1 MPPAAD
7 VSYRYEVL
15 SELGSGGM
23 GIVYKARDR
32 ETGAVVALKVLHP
45 EIAAQPQLIER
56 FKTELLLARKITHKN
71 VCRVYDLNRFGSVVA
86 ISMEYIEG
94 ESLRT
99 LLGRVEGLS
108 TRHGLKI
115 IHQVIAGLAEAHAQS
130 VIHRDLKPENILIA
144 QDGTVKVADFGVARS
159 VETGAPQTGAIVGTP
174 AYMSPEQAEGKSVDA
189 RTDIYAL
196 GLMMYEMFCGQPA
209 FKGDTS
215 IAVALKQVQELP
227 TPPRQL
233 DPYVPEF
240 IEGAILKCIEKSPA
254 KRFQSAGELDAAL
267 TSKREAATV
276 AVSDGRE
283 PAMPV
288 RLTRWEP
295 RDGLLVPLAVIGL
308 LLFFIFFPRVSLAPR
323 SQISFD
329 GSVLRRIAQEYVQR
343 FNAQV
348 AGQSQIDTPTFSVLY
363 DYIAARAG
371 ATAALEITNNPVQ
384 YWVWRVQWENG
395 TLVDLD
401 NRGTLT
407 NFSRAFSSD
416 ISTEKFSTE
425 ESRPLAEKAIR
436 EFFNVDTATLN
447 LETAGDE
454 FWNGHPVKSFR
465 WSGPN
470 DDYGLK
476 RNYIVRIFGREIVS
490 LAFFHTFP
498 PDYRRR
504 DSMWQLIPWFALQLV
519 LLILGL
525 FQPQRGDQR
534 SRWRNVVVVFFGVIW
549 GWVVWLAMM
558 GPLVPTTGRSTAL
571 IVTGLL
577 ALAYGSLTFFALI
590 PIERA
595 VRRTAAAKL
604 STFSWLCDRRAASEP
619 CGLAILRGTLI
630 GLGLLGMD
638 TFLVWLG
645 TTRLGMSLDSFGVIY
660 LPVRLFVNTT
670 WPGVLAVCYPL
681 VLAVSIALVVALVIS
696 VSSRVVSRT
705 RLAMFLALIL
715 VAAILPGPTIIMAGV
730 QPYFSK
736 IILLLIEVVILACT
750 FTRFDLLTVTAA
762 LFTLLFWSENYQLLL
777 MFRPTGAF
785 EQWLAFGVWALIVA
799 GAAAIAFKS
808 SLLAAYRRFA
818 TAFQ

>member
-15 SELGSGGM
+15 NEVGSGGM

-196 GLMMYEMFCGQPA
+196 GLVMYEMFCGQPA

-240 IEGAILKCIEKSPA
+240 IEAAILKCIEKNPA

-267 TSKREAATV
+267 TGKQEAATV

-295 RDGLLVPLAVIGL
+295 RDGLLVPLAAVGL

-329 GSVLRRIAQEYVQR
+329 GSVVRRIAQEYVQR
-343 FNAQV
+343 FNAPV
-348 AGQSQIDTPTFSVLY
+348 GGQSQIDTPTFSVLY

-371 ATAALEITNNPVQ
+371 ATAALEITNNPVR
-384 YWVWRVQWENG
+384 YWVWDHW
-395 TLVDLD
+395 
-401 NRGTLT
+401 
-407 NFSRAFSSD
+407 SPPRAD
-416 ISTEKFSTE
+416 
-425 ESRPLAEKAIR
+425 RPR
-436 EFFNVDTATLN
+436 
-447 LETAGDE
+447 
-454 FWNGHPVKSFR
+454 
-465 WSGPN
+465 
-470 DDYGLK
+470 
-476 RNYIVRIFGREIVS
+476 
-490 LAFFHTFP
+490 
-498 PDYRRR
+498 
-504 DSMWQLIPWFALQLV
+504 
-519 LLILGL
+519 
-525 FQPQRGDQR
+525 
-534 SRWRNVVVVFFGVIW
+534 
-549 GWVVWLAMM
+549 
-558 GPLVPTTGRSTAL
+558 
-571 IVTGLL
+571 
-577 ALAYGSLTFFALI
+577 
-590 PIERA
+590 
-595 VRRTAAAKL
+595 
-604 STFSWLCDRRAASEP
+604 
-619 CGLAILRGTLI
+619 
-630 GLGLLGMD
+630 
-638 TFLVWLG
+638 
-645 TTRLGMSLDSFGVIY
+645 
-660 LPVRLFVNTT
+660 
-670 WPGVLAVCYPL
+670 
-681 VLAVSIALVVALVIS
+681 
-696 VSSRVVSRT
+696 
-705 RLAMFLALIL
+705 
-715 VAAILPGPTIIMAGV
+715 
-730 QPYFSK
+730 
-736 IILLLIEVVILACT
+736 
-750 FTRFDLLTVTAA
+750 
-762 LFTLLFWSENYQLLL
+762 
-777 MFRPTGAF
+777 
-785 EQWLAFGVWALIVA
+785 
-799 GAAAIAFKS
+799 
-808 SLLAAYRRFA
+808 
-818 TAFQ
+818 